1 MIGRFPVW
9 FLGVK
14 MSVWSFTPSRMET
27 MTSRLSNAAAGSAGV
42 WALRALTGTIR
53 ARPMWRIRWS
63 SIAGLWSTVL
73 VYQLQTRKVPI
84 RAGYVESVMVAADL
98 QPRVPGRSAPSWRG
112 QVECVAPGRGAL
124 GSGGHRSPRS
134 SQRAPGSVLRKWLG
148 PVVSHC
154 SLEAACAERPA
165 LDGIQPDKDT
175 ARRHDALSI
184 GQRAACPRLTVAEA
198 RGPVG

>member
-1 MIGRFPVW
+1 
-9 FLGVK
+9 

-73 VYQLQTRKVPI
+73 VYQFQTRKVPI
-84 RAGYVESVMVAADL
+84 RAGYVESVMAGADL
-98 QPRVPGRSAPSWRG
+98 QPGVHRGAGQVEWVVPGRG
-112 QVECVAPGRGAL
+112 KVECVAPGRGAL

-134 SQRAPGSVLRKWLG
+134 SQRVPGSVLQQWLG

-154 SLEAACAERPA
+154 SL
-165 LDGIQPDKDT
+165 
-175 ARRHDALSI
+175 
-184 GQRAACPRLTVAEA
+184 
-198 RGPVG
+198 

>member
-1 MIGRFPVW
+1 MAGQSCN
-9 FLGVK
+9 L
-14 MSVWSFTPSRMET
+14 
-27 MTSRLSNAAAGSAGV
+27 GSA
-42 WALRALTGTIR
+42 R
-53 ARPMWRIRWS
+53 
-63 SIAGLWSTVL
+63 
-73 VYQLQTRKVPI
+73 
-84 RAGYVESVMVAADL
+84 
-98 QPRVPGRSAPSWRG
+98 SWRG

-134 SQRAPGSVLRKWLG
+134 SQRAPGSVLRQWLG

-198 RGPVG
+198 RGPVGGERLLPAPDGQFLARQEAGRRAVGGVSA

>member
-1 MIGRFPVW
+1 
-9 FLGVK
+9 

-73 VYQLQTRKVPI
+73 VYQFQTRKVPI
-84 RAGYVESVMVAADL
+84 RAGYVESVMAGADL
-98 QPRVPGRSAPSWRG
+98 QPGVHRGAG

-134 SQRAPGSVLRKWLG
+134 SQRAPGSVLRRWLG

-165 LDGIQPDKDT
+165 LDGIQPDQDT

-184 GQRAACPRLTVAEA
+184 
-198 RGPVG
+198 